1 MGHLPN
7 DVHLCQI
14 KLNYCDGRNLGIR
27 VIEDSGSE
35 SDFFS
40 DLQGKYPHKK
50 IDQDK

>member
-35 SDFFS
+35 SDFFF
-40 DLQGKYPHKK
+40 
-50 IDQDK
+50 